1 MLLPE
6 NLSSGS
12 HENTYRAYK
21 ARGGA
26 LTPKDYYLLM
36 EFWNRGCRKKE
47 LTSDKTNIS
56 QASSIKSCHCQAK
69 HMAKTAGVDLTK
81 EESLMYVFLRQRPP
95 GEKIDNPGNGSKPS
109 QLYDHGLMAEVLL
122 ITDLDKHKKFV
133 AKWPNIFT
141 PESEKESLISGKIH
155 REGKKEKSCLPAIP

>member
-36 EFWNRGCRKKE
+36 EFWNGGCRKKE
-47 LTSDKTNIS
+47 LTSDKANIS
-56 QASSIKSCHCQAK
+56 QAGSIKSCHCQAK
-69 HMAKTAGVDLTK
+69 HMAETARVDLTR
-81 EESLMYVFLRQRPP
+81 EESSMYVFLRQRPP
-95 GEKIDNPGNGSKPS
+95 EEEIDNPGNGSRPS
-109 QLYDHGLMAEVLL
+109 QLCDQVLMAEVFL
-122 ITDLDKHKKFV
+122 ITDPDKHKKFV
-133 AKWPNIFT
+133 AKWSNIFA
-141 PESEKESLISGKIH
+141 PVSENL
-155 REGKKEKSCLPAIP
+155 